1 MRMFYRTMNKY
12 FYFLFS
18 ALFFYTYSFSQGNH
32 KDTKERLQ
40 TEQLIE
46 EIRKLSPN
54 DSIAYHK
61 KIKQAENLIRKNNFQ
76 LLKGSLFLRKAA
88 FSYHNYQFAL
98 AETYADSAYLHF
110 QTLKNQPEK
119 ELWEARALAMKAV
132 FYGINGNS
140 EKEQEVYLKLI
151 PVYTKFKDDTALK
164 NVYLNLGNIYFNKDQ
179 YPKALEYFVKSD
191 RIKELSGNPQNI
203 ASGSLSIAMTYN
215 EMKDSIQMERYLVIA
230 RNELSDSKDSLPQW
244 AFYYHLRGQNELL
257 KKNYSKAIEYNQKG
271 LQFSEKIG
279 DIDHVINNKGGLS
292 TALYEL
298 GRYHEALA
306 FEKDYYEY
314 TQSAGKGHYMAVSLK
329 RLADMEFKTGNTKR
343 AYQYLDE
350 YIQLADSI
358 KEAEVTKKLHALEV
372 EFQTT
377 QKENEIAQLQ
387 YENERKDWQLQR
399 NKIWLFGTIAAIIS
413 LFVVA
418 FLLYR
423 NIKNEKRIRLQEKD
437 LHQFE
442 VEQMEQKHQIEILS
456 SLMRGTETERQRL
469 GRDLHDGLGGL
480 LSGIKLKL
488 NSFLNHKKGKH
499 HELETELRSDLDN
512 AITEMRFISQSLL
525 PDLLK
530 KYGIVDALKHYCSRF
545 STEELSIHFQSVNVK
560 SFPGAEKQLMFY
572 RIAQELVNN
581 AVKHSNATEIFVQLQ
596 YREHQFFLTV
606 EDNGT
611 GFDPS
616 QMDQQ
621 TSGLINLKNRIDYLK
636 GTLEISSSQ
645 GNGTSVFVT
654 CPV

>member
-12 FYFLFS
+12 FYCLFS
-18 ALFFYTYSFSQGNH
+18 ALFFYTYSYSQGNH

-140 EKEQEVYLKLI
+140 EKELEVYLKLI

-191 RIKELSGNPQNI
+191 RIKEPSGNPQNI

-279 DIDHVINNKGGLS
+279 DIDHIINNKGGLS

-329 RLADMEFKTGNTKR
+329 RLADMEFKTGNSKR
-343 AYQYLDE
+343 AYQHLDE

-387 YENERKDWQLQR
+387 YENERKDWRLQR

-456 SLMRGTETERQRL
+456 SLMCGTETERQRL

-488 NSFLNHKKGKH
+488 NSFLNHKKDKH

-530 KYGIVDALKHYCSRF
+530 KYGIVDALKHYCSGF

-560 SFPGAEKQLMFY
+560 PFPDAEKQLMFY

-596 YREHQFFLTV
+596 YREHQLFLTV

-616 QMDQQ
+616 QVDQQ